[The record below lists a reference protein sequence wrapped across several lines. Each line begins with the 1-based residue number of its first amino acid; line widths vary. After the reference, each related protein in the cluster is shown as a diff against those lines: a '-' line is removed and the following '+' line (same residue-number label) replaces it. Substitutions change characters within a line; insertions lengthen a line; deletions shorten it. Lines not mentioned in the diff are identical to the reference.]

1 MYKIKNFSFPN
12 LGVSTTEGDPW
23 EAQRNFLHS
32 HLLNLVKGKGSQG
45 FHDIIMDEVSDLKME
60 LSKKVDIRSLK
71 IHTCFCKQKETGFTF
86 SQNSEST
93 LRVI

>member
-1 MYKIKNFSFPN
+1 MFWGAKKVFHFKERVQNQFFFSFAI

-60 LSKKVDIRSLK
+60 LSKKVAIRSLK
-71 IHTCFCKQKETGFTF
+71 TYMF
-86 SQNSEST
+86 
-93 LRVI
+93 L

>member
-1 MYKIKNFSFPN
+1 MSFAI
-12 LGVSTTEGDPW
+12 LGVSTTEGEPW

-60 LSKKVDIRSLK
+60 LSKKVNIRSLLYK
-71 IHTCFCKQKETGFTF
+71 HVFVSKRKLVLLFVRT
-86 SQNSEST
+86 QNP
-93 LRVI
+93 L